1 MGRRKKRDYD
11 SEKDSEGLVING
23 DAKRGVVAIF
33 LFALAVLFVLGFLS
47 DAKIVDAG
55 ILGKFLNKAAG
66 CMFGVGKYVSPIV
79 LAGAGIILLFRKET
93 LFYVSKLIGI
103 CAAFFS
109 MLGLVH
115 IFLYDP
121 DKMLK
126 AARAGEGG
134 GFVGYVIS
142 YLLTNLTGKAGATVV
157 IVAIF
162 LIGFIIAFN
171 FSLVSLVEKF
181 IRKEIK
187 ELKEE
192 DDEKEGKDNEEG
204 MEEME
209 KEPIEDPVVIDEKN
223 KQDGE
228 VEYVKGPDDDSDDEL
243 SEKVLKKAAAWTPE
257 NFSAPGKKNHEY
269 NTDWRFPSI
278 DLLETRTEKA
288 QGGDVNENVR
298 KIRDTL
304 KHFGIDVKLGEIKTG
319 PTVTQYSFRPAV
331 GVKLTRITSLSND
344 LALALAAHP
353 IRIEAPIPGKS
364 RVGIE
369 VPNKIPATVRLHELL
384 QSQEFANKQSNLL
397 LALGKDV
404 SGSCVFGDLKKMPH
418 LLIAGSTNSGKSVC
432 INTILMSLLYQNSPE
447 DLKLILVDPKRVELS
462 LYDGIPHLLADTIVD
477 NGKVL
482 NALKWAIRE
491 MEERYKLLQSV
502 GSRDITSF
510 NHKAENGETRRW
522 VDPETNEKR
531 EEIMEKIPYIV
542 IVIDEL
548 ADLMTSSHGKEV
560 EGAIIRLAQ
569 MSRAVGIHLI
579 LSTQKPTV
587 TVITSLIKSNIPTRI
602 AFKVPALMDSRTILD
617 ASGAEKLLGNGDMLF
632 SSAAA
637 QGLRRLQGVY
647 VSESEVK
654 HVVSFIK
661 KQGKDKIEEG
671 LSDDIVGSENDRSD
685 GKEKHGSMEGRI
697 DFDSIVN
704 EGDDREDQL
713 YEEAKNIVTQARK
726 ASTSLLQR
734 RLRVGYSRAARLMD
748 ALEERGV
755 IGPQDGSKPREVL
768 IGSEQP
774 NYEDHVEDQIQ
785 RDKWQM

>member
-1 MGRRKKRDYD
+1 
-11 SEKDSEGLVING
+11 
-23 DAKRGVVAIF
+23 
-33 LFALAVLFVLGFLS
+33 
-47 DAKIVDAG
+47 
-55 ILGKFLNKAAG
+55 
-66 CMFGVGKYVSPIV
+66 
-79 LAGAGIILLFRKET
+79 
-93 LFYVSKLIGI
+93 
-103 CAAFFS
+103 
-109 MLGLVH
+109 
-115 IFLYDP
+115 
-121 DKMLK
+121 
-126 AARAGEGG
+126 
-134 GFVGYVIS
+134 
-142 YLLTNLTGKAGATVV
+142 
-157 IVAIF
+157 
-162 LIGFIIAFN
+162 
-171 FSLVSLVEKF
+171 
-181 IRKEIK
+181 
-187 ELKEE
+187 
-192 DDEKEGKDNEEG
+192 
-204 MEEME
+204 
-209 KEPIEDPVVIDEKN
+209 
-223 KQDGE
+223 
-228 VEYVKGPDDDSDDEL
+228 
-243 SEKVLKKAAAWTPE
+243 
-257 NFSAPGKKNHEY
+257 
-269 NTDWRFPSI
+269 
-278 DLLETRTEKA
+278 
-288 QGGDVNENVR
+288 
-298 KIRDTL
+298 
-304 KHFGIDVKLGEIKTG
+304 
-319 PTVTQYSFRPAV
+319 
-331 GVKLTRITSLSND
+331 
-344 LALALAAHP
+344 
-353 IRIEAPIPGKS
+353 
-364 RVGIE
+364 
-369 VPNKIPATVRLHELL
+369 
-384 QSQEFANKQSNLL
+384 
-397 LALGKDV
+397 
-404 SGSCVFGDLKKMPH
+404 
-418 LLIAGSTNSGKSVC
+418 
-432 INTILMSLLYQNSPE
+432 MSLLYQNSPE

-491 MEERYKLLQSV
+491 MEKRYKLLQSV